1 MDKAG
6 AVLEKLERRREA
18 SARKGGVV
26 KGRSVSVSFFSF
38 FFLDEGEGRGR
49 GRRLMMVGG
58 DRRIGII

>member
-26 KGRSVSVSFFSF
+26 KGRSVSFFSF
-38 FFLDEGEGRGR
+38 FLFLP
-49 GRRLMMVGG
+49 
-58 DRRIGII
+58 

>member
-6 AVLEKLERRREA
+6 AALEKLERRMEA

-26 KGRSVSVSFFSF
+26 KGRSVSLPFSSPMKGGGGAN
-38 FFLDEGEGRGR
+38 DDG
-49 GRRLMMVGG
+49 GG